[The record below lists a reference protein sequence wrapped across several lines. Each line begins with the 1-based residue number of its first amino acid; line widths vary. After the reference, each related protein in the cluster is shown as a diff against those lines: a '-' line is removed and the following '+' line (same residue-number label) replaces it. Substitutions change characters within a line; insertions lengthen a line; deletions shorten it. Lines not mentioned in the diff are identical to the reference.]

1 MSFLDEVTIVSKTTT
16 TQEIPQIAKDEKTTP
31 DTVKKAIDTA
41 KKTGKPVSVA
51 EMIDEANAFL
61 TAADAARDAGKK
73 EFEFPKGSGKIHKV
87 TIKRDLDLEEGKLS
101 TALGGVAVL
110 AGLLLMNKINSNDP
124 VIQRLQAEYE
134 QANPAQQDS
143 IQNLMTKRLL
153 FLDTGKA
160 DAGTPMKEDATDT
173 IVNALFGKSYDR
185 PFSGLLD
192 KKGKLKIFNKSDD
205 KFASEDE
212 ALIKKMADI
221 EKGNLSDGEFKS
233 VLKKL
238 KKAGMS
244 NKELEALEKRFN
256 NAKKEAM
263 KEAKTIEL
271 PADTT
276 FTLDLKHLM
285 QKHLDEGKSQEDV
298 VKLTKALMKKL
309 HDKGEVTV
317 KGTKVIFK
325 ENQDDTQLAL
335 PEPPA
340 RDYLGDD
347 GKDYEGGMAK
357 SQLLKMKKYATALCD
372 MVDDESQLEA
382 WVQAKLT
389 KASEYM
395 SAVYHYLD
403 YQASKMNE
411 DDDLG
416 SLNMMDTDEALVS
429 ILMSEANL
437 SEETAEQVVDGLS
450 GENFKKAGLMM
461 VRGVDERQIAK
472 FVLSATTLD
481 ENINPKDIDWED
493 IEPDVENRPDYK
505 EGTIYGTSADG
516 RQWAA
521 HGSYSEFDGYQ
532 VIGDLEKV

>member
-31 DTVKKAIDTA
+31 DAVKKAVDTA
-41 KKTGKPVSVA
+41 KKTGKPISVA

-61 TAADAARDAGKK
+61 AAADAARDAGEK
-73 EFEFPKGSGKIHKV
+73 EFEFPKGSGKMHKV

-134 QANPAQQDS
+134 QADPAQQDS

-160 DAGTPMKEDATDT
+160 DAGTPMKEDAADT

-205 KFASEDE
+205 EFASGDE

-221 EKGNLSDGEFKS
+221 EKGNLSDDEFKS
-233 VLKKL
+233 VLEKL
-238 KKAGMS
+238 RKAGMS
-244 NKELEALEKRFN
+244 NKELKALEKRFN
-256 NAKKEAM
+256 NTKKEAM

-325 ENQDDTQLAL
+325 EADAPQDAQLAL

-357 SQLLKMKKYATALCD
+357 SQLLKMKKYAVALCD

-382 WVQAKLT
+382 WVQAKIT

-411 DDDLG
+411 DDDSG

-429 ILMSEANL
+429 ILMGEANL

-450 GENFKKAGLMM
+450 GEDFKKAGLMM

-481 ENINPKDIDWED
+481 EAI
-493 IEPDVENRPDYK
+493 
-505 EGTIYGTSADG
+505 
-516 RQWAA
+516 
-521 HGSYSEFDGYQ
+521 
-532 VIGDLEKV
+532 